1 MTHDR
6 TTAPSP
12 SRTTGPSPVV
22 LRVQGYRVY
31 NDCMNAKLARLIG
44 YTVVFHFLWENLQ
57 GPLYGGYQSPAQ
69 WASIALYGT
78 AGAVM
83 YTLLVYWLYH
93 WWTGNRS
100 LVARDFMLLAG
111 IGFVLA
117 IGIELK
123 AMYFELWSYAPTMP
137 LIPLLNVGL
146 SPILQ
151 MTLLLPPTVW
161 LANTNRAEVGST
173 AKH

>member
-1 MTHDR
+1 MYT
-6 TTAPSP
+6 
-12 SRTTGPSPVV
+12 
-22 LRVQGYRVY
+22 
-31 NDCMNAKLARLIG
+31 KLIQLVG
-44 YTVVFHFLWENLQ
+44 YTFMLHTLWENVQ
-57 GPLYGGYQSPAQ
+57 GPLYFGYQTPAQ
-69 WASIALYGT
+69 WVPMALYGT
-78 AGAVM
+78 AGDVM
-83 YTLLVYWLYH
+83 YTFLVYWLYR
-93 WWTGNRS
+93 WWIGSRS